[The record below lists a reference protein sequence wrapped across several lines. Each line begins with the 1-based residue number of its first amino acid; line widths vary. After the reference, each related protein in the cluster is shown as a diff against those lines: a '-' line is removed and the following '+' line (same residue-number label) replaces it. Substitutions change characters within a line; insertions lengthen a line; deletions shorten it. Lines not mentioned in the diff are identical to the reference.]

1 MERKESTKEEPQ
13 FRRMADVV
21 DWSDEATQAQN
32 KSDVQNSNIFFEHQA
47 LFEDQSMISD
57 RSISL
62 DISKLIAV
70 IKVQKDHIEALE
82 SK

>member
-13 FRRMADVV
+13 FRRIAD
-21 DWSDEATQAQN
+21 DQNWSDEATQAQN
-32 KSDVQNSNIFFEHQA
+32 KSDVHHSNILFEQQA

-57 RSISL
+57 RSVSL